1 MQTVG
6 LFSYDMPGDIKYFQ
20 LRKFKDMI
28 LSAIQSERETAV
40 TILLFVIIAFW
51 AYSWIMEK
59 VHKNRHSQILTK
71 GIESEAI
78 VIDIG
83 PTGRFVNN
91 APQLKVQIQVEPE
104 RGRNFVTEIK
114 QVVPQVDF
122 NLLRSGS
129 RIIVKYDPT
138 YPKEVVLMRT
148 A

>member
-6 LFSYDMPGDIKYFQ
+6 LFSNDMPGDIKYFQ